1 MSQVPLELLNV
12 TFYYPSAGA
21 AVFDDLSVSF
31 PPGWTGVIGPNGSGK
46 TTLLKLACG
55 QLEPTTGAI
64 RLPDE
69 VIYCPQRTDDP
80 PAELAGFLAATDAV
94 GCALRGRV
102 GVDPDWPDRWAT
114 LSHGERKRAQ
124 IGVALWR
131 RPRVLAVDE
140 PTNHIDAVARDLL
153 AGAMKSFR
161 GVGLLVSHDRELLDA
176 LCRSTLFVEPP
187 GATLRPGGYTQA
199 FELARLEQEAAR
211 RTRDRARRE
220 TARLHRETS
229 RRRDAASRSHRQRSK
244 RGLDIRDHDARN
256 RINQARVTGKDG
268 QAGRELRQMEGR
280 LAQARARLAGSFVK
294 RDRRLGI
301 DMSAARSRRD
311 WLFRLP
317 AGVLPMGESRRLAFD
332 ELTMAPEDRVGL
344 IGPNGSGKS
353 TLVAHINSRFDLP
366 DGKFVYMPQEISAG
380 EAHALIAD
388 VRRLPDARL
397 GEVMTVVS
405 CLGSEPERLLQ
416 SDRPSPGELRKIL
429 LALGVANRPHLIVM
443 DEPTNHLDLPSIECL
458 ETALAEVPCGLLLV
472 SHDRRFLARLTQT
485 QWAIA
490 PDSADPTRTR
500 LTVSRTAEAD

>member
-1 MSQVPLELLNV
+1 MLNV
-12 TFYYPSAGA
+12 TFYYPAAGA
-21 AVFDDLSVSF
+21 AVFHDLSVSF
-31 PPGWTGVIGPNGSGK
+31 PPGWTGVIGPNGCGK
-46 TTLLKLACG
+46 TTLLMLACG
-55 QLEPTTGAI
+55 LLEATAGTI

-80 PAELAGFLAATDAV
+80 PGELTEFLAATDAV
-94 GCALRGRV
+94 GCALRGRLGV
-102 GVDPDWPDRWAT
+102 GPDWPHRWDT

-161 GVGLLVSHDRELLDA
+161 GVGLLVSHDRDLLDA
-176 LCRSTLFVEPP
+176 LCRSTLFVKPP

-199 FELARLEQEAAR
+199 FEQARVEQGAAR
-211 RTRDRARRE
+211 RARDKARRE
-220 TARLHRETS
+220 TARLRRETA
-229 RRRDAASRSHRQRSK
+229 RRREAASRSHRQRSK
-244 RGLDIRDHDARN
+244 RGLDIKDHDARN
-256 RINQARVTGKDG
+256 RINQARISGKDG

-280 LAQARARLAGSFVK
+280 LDQARARLAESSVK
-294 RDRRLGI
+294 KDRRLGI

-317 AGVLPMGESRRLAFD
+317 PGELPMGESRRLVHD
-332 ELTMAPEDRVGL
+332 ELAMAPEDRVAL
-344 IGPNGSGKS
+344 VGPNGSGKS
-353 TLVAHINSRFDLP
+353 TLVGHIRSRLDLP
-366 DGKFVYMPQEISAG
+366 DGKLVYMPQEITAT
-380 EAHALIAD
+380 EASALIAN

-429 LALGVANRPHLIVM
+429 LALGMANRPHLIVM

-458 ETALAEVPCGLLLV
+458 EAALAEVPCGLLLV
-472 SHDRRFLARLTQT
+472 SHDRRFLARLTRT
-485 QWAIA
+485 QWAIG
-490 PDSADPTRTR
+490 PDANSPTQTR
-500 LTVSRTAEAD
+500 LTINRTIETG